1 LACRSTWFVRRV
13 WRQGRRQCGKRI
25 HFLVGEAKRRH
36 GTEPPLRQTGSAL
49 HKIHLDWASARL
61 PGPFLCQP
69 TGSSPSVGWL
79 LSNFDDGVSQLR
91 NLFLRHQL
99 NIILR
104 RPPQRLRLWG
114 SDRALMVWM
123 TRLWPSLLALA
134 RVVQP
139 ATILRWH
146 RAGFRTYWRWKSQGR
161 PGRPRIEHELRNLI
175 RRMSKENPLWG
186 RSADPR

>member
-1 LACRSTWFVRRV
+1 MYLLGTFIAHLLKSRR
-13 WRQGRRQCGKRI
+13 
-25 HFLVGEAKRRH
+25 
-36 GTEPPLRQTGSAL
+36 
-49 HKIHLDWASARL
+49 
-61 PGPFLCQP
+61 
-69 TGSSPSVGWL
+69 WL
-79 LSNFDDGVSQLR
+79 EVE

-104 RPPQRLRLWG
+104 RPSQRLRLHG

-123 TRLWPSLLALA
+123 TRLWPSLPLA

-161 PGRPRIEHELRNLI
+161 PGRPRIEHELRDLI
-175 RRMSKENPLWG
+175 RRMSKENPLWERG
-186 RSADPR
+186 QPFQNFTITSHTTITSIARQPDRADRRHRSARSVRAAQSEFRQRGNQLCEHSAPPQPRRPDPWRTRCP

>member
-1 LACRSTWFVRRV
+1 MVAIIYLLGTFIADLLKSRR
-13 WRQGRRQCGKRI
+13 
-25 HFLVGEAKRRH
+25 
-36 GTEPPLRQTGSAL
+36 
-49 HKIHLDWASARL
+49 RL
-61 PGPFLCQP
+61 E
-69 TGSSPSVGWL
+69 VE
-79 LSNFDDGVSQLR
+79 

-104 RPPQRLRLWG
+104 RPPQRLRLRG

-161 PGRPRIEHELRNLI
+161 PGRPRIEHELRDLI

-186 RSADPR
+186 ASADPRKAALASARGPYIAIRRPLCDSAGAELSD